1 MFGGIDTYFDITDI
15 GTVQMLKEQ
24 QKIRDY
30 WGIFPNLG
38 GILVRISL
46 IFSCLTFRNHF
57 VFVLFLKYE
66 TKTKKFPFSS

>member
-24 QKIRDY
+24 QKIHDC

-38 GILVRISL
+38 GILVRIS
-46 IFSCLTFRNHF
+46 
-57 VFVLFLKYE
+57 
-66 TKTKKFPFSS
+66 